1 MDLTKKDWGAQIKKA
16 MSATYTFQSEGSCMN
31 VRVAKSTQEEDEIV
45 ENIMAVAEQLGNV
58 VPRKW
63 KNVQA
68 LYLKTNESVA
78 LPIYTSA
85 PDVAQKISSGVPSSA
100 SAKKANKATA

>member
-1 MDLTKKDWGAQIKKA
+1 M
-16 MSATYTFQSEGSCMN
+16 MSMWQ
-31 VRVAKSTQEEDEIV
+31 DEIV

-78 LPIYTSA
+78 LPIYSSA
-85 PDVAQKISSGVPSSA
+85 PEEAALRIPKSA
-100 SAKKANKATA
+100 GAGSEEKKKVKAA